1 MAHTSL
7 PVRATRLAIGP
18 LRGWRELAL
27 YGGLLALMALDLY
40 LIFVFAPTERVQG
53 DVQRIFYFH
62 VGSAWLAFVAFFVV
76 ALGSVGYLWRR
87 TPRWDYL
94 AVGSAEIGVIF
105 TTLTLAT
112 GSIWGRVVW
121 GVWWTWDPRL
131 TTTLVLWFIYVAYL
145 ALRTYLDNVATRR
158 RMAAVLGIFGFV
170 DVPIVWFSVQW
181 WRSLHPQPTI
191 LQQGGGMP
199 REMLVTLLVS
209 VATFTLLYAVLLR
222 QRFALERAADQAAA
236 LRDLLRAQAE
246 IGG

>member
-121 GVWWTWDPRL
+121 GVWWT
-131 TTTLVLWFIYVAYL
+131 
-145 ALRTYLDNVATRR
+145 LRTYLDNVATRR